1 MGGCPTRTFI
11 VDYSHNGLFADQ
23 RSADTARLQ
32 SAPPDL
38 RVSAGRR
45 GRTQV
50 RRRELAEASGRY
62 ADYTI
67 ITSDN
72 PDNEPP
78 EDVIRDIASYMPPGR
93 PYTCITDRREV

>member
-1 MGGCPTRTFI
+1 MG
-11 VDYSHNGLFADQ
+11 
-23 RSADTARLQ
+23 
-32 SAPPDL
+32 
-38 RVSAGRR
+38 

-50 RRRELAEASGRY
+50 RRKELADASSAY

-78 EDVIRDIASYMPPGR
+78 EDVIRDIAGHMAPAHPTPASR
-93 PYTCITDRREV
+93 TAARRFTPR

>member
-1 MGGCPTRTFI
+1 MG
-11 VDYSHNGLFADQ
+11 
-23 RSADTARLQ
+23 
-32 SAPPDL
+32 
-38 RVSAGRR
+38 

-50 RRRELAEASGRY
+50 RRKELANASSAY

-78 EDVIRDIASYMPPGR
+78 EDVIRDIAGHMAPGA
-93 PYTCITDRREV
+93 PYTASRTAARRFTPR